1 MGVLDENIYEIKNA
15 SKKELDDFMNQ
26 IYEMIKPRTRPLE
39 EKTGI
44 SCNSYIKGFPW
55 SRVKV
60 RAMMDGADDNF
71 VIVSYFC
78 SLIFCID

>member
-60 RAMMDGADDNF
+60 RAMMDGADDNY
-71 VIVSYFC
+71 VIVSHFC
-78 SLIFCID
+78 ALTFF